1 MKSAVAMLAIPFV
14 DLAAQYAALKDEV
27 GAAIEHVIESQAF
40 IQGPFVKQFEA
51 EFCAVHGAR
60 HGVGCSNGTAAIE
73 LALQALGVGAGDEVI
88 TVPNTFFATV
98 EAIVRVGA
106 TPVFV
111 DINPRTH
118 GIDGRAIEAAVTAK
132 TRAILPVH
140 LYGNPCDMDAVMAV
154 AGRHGLIV
162 VEDAAQA
169 HLATYRGRFAGTI
182 GDAGTFSF
190 YPGKNL
196 GAYGDAGFVFSRSAA
211 VGATIRKLLDHGRMG
226 KYEHDVMGANNRMD
240 GIQAAVLSVK
250 LRHLAQWTRT
260 RRAHAALYAELLE
273 GSGATLV
280 QTTEGAESARHLLV
294 IEVGNR
300 DEVAEHLRG
309 HGVATG
315 IHYPL
320 PLHLQPALA
329 SLNRPSGS
337 FPVTERAAGRIL
349 SLPICGSL
357 TSDTVELIA
366 ARVRDVARP

>member
-1 MKSAVAMLAIPFV
+1 MKSDVAMPAIPFV
-14 DLAAQYAALKDEV
+14 DLAAQYAAIKDEV
-27 GAAIEHVIESQAF
+27 GSAIDRVIESQAF

-51 EFCAVHGAR
+51 EFCAAHGAR
-60 HGVGCSNGTAAIE
+60 HGVGCSNGTAAIQ
-73 LALQALGVGAGDEVI
+73 LALQALGVGPGDEVI

-98 EAIVRVGA
+98 EAIAEVGA

-111 DINPRTH
+111 DIDPRTH
-118 GIDGRAIEAAVTAK
+118 GINGAAIEAAVTSR
-132 TRAILPVH
+132 TRAIVPVH

-154 AGRHGLIV
+154 AERHRLVV

-169 HLATYRGRFAGTI
+169 HLATLHGRSAGTI

-196 GAYGDAGFVFSRSAA
+196 GAYGDAGFVFSRSAS
-211 VGATIRKLLDHGRMG
+211 VDATIRKLLDHGRMG

-250 LRHLAQWTRT
+250 LRHLAGWTRT
-260 RRAHAALYAELLE
+260 RRAHAALYAELLA
-273 GSGATLV
+273 GSGAALV
-280 QTTEGAESARHLLV
+280 EPTEGAEPARHLLV

-300 DEVAEHLRG
+300 DKVAEHLRG
-309 HGVATG
+309 HGIATG

-329 SLNRPSGS
+329 SMNRPAGS
-337 FPVTERAAGRIL
+337 FPVTERAARRIL
-349 SLPICGSL
+349 SLPICGSI
-357 TSDTVELIA
+357 TSDTVAFIA

>member
-1 MKSAVAMLAIPFV
+1 MKSNVATPAIPFV
-14 DLAAQYAALKDEV
+14 DLAAQYAAIKDEV
-27 GAAIEHVIESQAF
+27 GPAIDRVIESQAF
-40 IQGPFVKQFEA
+40 IQGPFVKQFEVD
-51 EFCAVHGAR
+51 FCAAHGAL
-60 HGVGCSNGTAAIE
+60 HGVGCSNGTAAIQ

-98 EAIVRVGA
+98 EAIAEVGA

-111 DINPRTH
+111 DIDPRTH
-118 GIDGRAIEAAVTAK
+118 GIDGAAIEAAVTSR
-132 TRAILPVH
+132 TRAIVPVH
-140 LYGNPCDMDAVMAV
+140 LYGNPCDMDAVMVV
-154 AGRHGLIV
+154 AKRHDLVV
-162 VEDAAQA
+162 VEDSAQA

-211 VGATIRKLLDHGRMG
+211 VDATIRKLLDHGRMG

-250 LRHLAQWTRT
+250 LRHLAEWTRT
-260 RRAHAALYAELLE
+260 RRTHAALYAELLA

-280 QTTEGAESARHLLV
+280 QPTDGAEPARHLFV

-309 HGVATG
+309 HGIATG

-329 SLNRPSGS
+329 SMNRPAGS
-337 FPVTERAAGRIL
+337 FPVTERAARRIL
-349 SLPICGSL
+349 SLPICGSI
-357 TSDTVELIA
+357 TSDKVQFIA
-366 ARVRDVARP
+366 ERVRDVARP